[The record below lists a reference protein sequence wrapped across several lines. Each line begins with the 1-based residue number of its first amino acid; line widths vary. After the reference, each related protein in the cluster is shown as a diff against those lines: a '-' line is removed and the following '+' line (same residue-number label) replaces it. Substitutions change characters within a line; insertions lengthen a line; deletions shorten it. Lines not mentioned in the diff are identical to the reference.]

1 MTTYEESIRSA
12 LLVRKQDTV
21 DDACEHLGRSIMKMK
36 QRYQQHKEKKRSRTL
51 IFLQELPTQ
60 VRESKHVNKVCQALT
75 LKGTRCTFKCV
86 NGSLSNRHR
95 LTNSAMVQGHKQ
107 TCHLH
112 YYFMIIISLLTQ
124 YT

>member
-1 MTTYEESIRSA
+1 MYIFKQLKMTTYEASIRSA

-36 QRYQQHKEKKRSRTL
+36 QKYQQHAEKKQSRTL
-51 IFLQELPTQ
+51 IFLPELPTQ

-86 NGSLSNRHR
+86 NGSFCKKHSLSKSEGVLGKKPN
-95 LTNSAMVQGHKQ
+95 LNM
-107 TCHLH
+107 
-112 YYFMIIISLLTQ
+112 
-124 YT
+124 